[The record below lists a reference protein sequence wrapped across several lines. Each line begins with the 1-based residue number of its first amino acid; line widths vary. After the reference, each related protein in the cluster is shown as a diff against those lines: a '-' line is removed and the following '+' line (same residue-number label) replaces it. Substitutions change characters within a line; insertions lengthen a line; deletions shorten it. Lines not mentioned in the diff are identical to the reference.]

1 MPVFILFFL
10 TKILFLSSC
19 TSSECSKLI
28 ETFNERA
35 KLLQEYDIKL
45 SNPEEVKG
53 MVPIFT
59 NTFKNICNKFD
70 EFDQK
75 LRCAISDTRILRP
88 DVEKNT
94 CDLFTSA
101 AEFHFLDKSKYR
113 LGSIAEGGAL
123 LNKVPGPI
131 SSNDFEKKLNVFCE
145 EVNSHYDNFLCEL
158 NVFEA
163 PKASQYSITHLK
175 NICRLQLHRITL
187 LKND

>member
-28 ETFNERA
+28 EIYNERA

-45 SNPEEVKG
+45 SNPEEAKG
-53 MVPIFT
+53 VVSIFT
-59 NTFKNICNKFD
+59 SKFKNICNKFD

-75 LRCAISDTRILRP
+75 LRCAVSDSRILGP
-88 DVEKNT
+88 DIEKNT
-94 CDLFTSA
+94 CDLFISG
-101 AEFHFLDKSKYR
+101 AEFYLLDQSKYR
-113 LGSIAEGGAL
+113 QGSKAECGAL
-123 LNKVPGPI
+123 SNKVPGQV
-131 SSNDFEKKLNVFCE
+131 SGNDFEKKLNGFCE
-145 EVNSHYDNFLCEL
+145 EVNSHSDIFLCEL

-163 PKASQYSITHLK
+163 PRASQYSITYLK
-175 NICRLQLHRITL
+175 EICGLQLHRITL